1 MPRLTTNETSQ
12 QPVNVEASAM
22 NEESVS
28 NDIPQLNNERM
39 PQEPAIH
46 ETNNVYIG
54 RPATPKIENTKVPV
68 VVFVGPPSS
77 GKSMILVRLAKFL
90 RNEGY
95 TIKTDPTFLNTKK
108 YQEDCQKFNDKLNTN
123 IALDGSVEF
132 LLVNIY
138 DKNGKEIAKLLEAPG
153 EDFYTTDPEK
163 IRAGKN
169 MRVEP
174 YLATIMTSNNPKS
187 YVMLLDLDSEVS
199 FRNDSYHRDSYAQ
212 RFLNYFLPPI
222 NLKRDRIIL
231 LYNKIDRTPFGTIN
245 GCQNPKGAKEDAK
258 IFYRQIF
265 AKLTGGFFNLE
276 QFAFKTFCT
285 GMFSSHFDD
294 SGEEYQIY
302 NVASDT
308 YPRELWQEIVKKW

>member
-123 IALDGSVEF
+123 IALDVIENLTPSN
-132 LLVNIY
+132 LSIS
-138 DKNGKEIAKLLEAPG
+138 DGKYQIMDIAKKIDILTDVDANEIDMMWNYQFDVKEGDLTVIARKVVIVPQEDDSNKKQYGDPDPENNPIKFTTKHYVDGEVINELEAILDYTDFVGALTRAKGEKPG
-153 EDFYTTDPEK
+153 LYEIINY
-163 IRAGKN
+163 N
-169 MRVEP
+169 
-174 YLATIMTSNNPKS
+174 LAPAVKGDDGGYNF
-187 YVMLLDLDSEVS
+187 E
-199 FRNDSYHRDSYAQ
+199 
-212 RFLNYFLPPI
+212 
-222 NLKRDRIIL
+222 IID
-231 LYNKIDRTPFGTIN
+231 IDG
-245 GCQNPKGAKEDAK
+245 
-258 IFYRQIF
+258 
-265 AKLTGGFFNLE
+265 
-276 QFAFKTFCT
+276 
-285 GMFSSHFDD
+285 
-294 SGEEYQIY
+294 
-302 NVASDT
+302 
-308 YPRELWQEIVKKW
+308 KKWYH